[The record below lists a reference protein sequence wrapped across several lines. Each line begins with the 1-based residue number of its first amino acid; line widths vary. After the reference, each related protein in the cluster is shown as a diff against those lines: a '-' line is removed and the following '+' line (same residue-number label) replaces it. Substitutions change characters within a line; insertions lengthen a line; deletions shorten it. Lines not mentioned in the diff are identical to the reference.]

1 MFTVILILFVVFSFL
16 FTWAGLGSVLEREKQ
31 IISLINRMDVVVKS
45 QLSYSKRTIDIS
57 KEVLTEVKKLP
68 ESITED
74 TVNGIVTHLDAI
86 QGTLV
91 SMKTGIEDTSAI
103 DITDIPLLNEI
114 TDESTF
120 EEPVKDII
128 EEPKKKRSRSKKS
141 KTSSRGDLETL

>member
-74 TVNGIVTHLDAI
+74 TVNGIVTHLDTI
-86 QGTLV
+86 QETLV

>member
-1 MFTVILILFVVFSFL
+1 MFTVILILFVAFSFL
-16 FTWAGLGSVLEREKQ
+16 FTWAGLGSILEREKQ

-57 KEVLTEVKKLP
+57 KDVLTEVKKLP
-68 ESITED
+68 ESITDD

-86 QGTLV
+86 LLV
-91 SMKTGIEDTSAI
+91 SAKTGIEDTSAL

-120 EEPVKDII
+120 EEPVKDIT

-141 KTSSRGDLETL
+141 KTSSRGDLEIL